1 MSDIDRGLRVRSTQ
15 GFYLGQPLTAAG
27 LSDNGCVNRRQIP
40 APAPACFVFEMDN
53 DLPAGLFELRRQLDE
68 AGIFH
73 RVGSLREET
82 VLIEVRLPAS
92 FWEIEFH
99 SDGSAEYEV
108 FRSTGAIL
116 DAGGF
121 IELVVRYADQA
132 PPQAS
137 LQQQLSELNVMRL
150 LRAAGISFSADEM
163 LMRKVMVEGAIMI
176 EVAVPGERWEID
188 VLANGAIEVE
198 RFRSEV
204 GVHDFDTEALRRL
217 LSTAVEAPAHRRKG
231 LRG

>member
-1 MSDIDRGLRVRSTQ
+1 
-15 GFYLGQPLTAAG
+15 
-27 LSDNGCVNRRQIP
+27 
-40 APAPACFVFEMDN
+40 MDH

-82 VLIEVRLPAS
+82 VLIEVRLPTS

-99 SDGSAEYEV
+99 SDGTVEYEV

-116 DAGGF
+116 DGWAF
-121 IELVVRYADQA
+121 AELVVQWWDRPLPKATLDR
-132 PPQAS
+132 
-137 LQQQLSELNVMRL
+137 QLNELNVMRL
-150 LRAAGISFSADEM
+150 LREAGIHFSADEM
-163 LMRKVMVEGAIMI
+163 LMRKIMVEGAVMI

-188 VLANGAIEVE
+188 VLANGEIEVE
-198 RFRSEV
+198 RFRTEV
-204 GVHDFDTEALRRL
+204 GVHDFGAEALRRL
-217 LSTAVEAPAHRRKG
+217 LASAAEAAPHRRKG

>member
-1 MSDIDRGLRVRSTQ
+1 MAVR
-15 GFYLGQPLTAAG
+15 TAGKFPRRLYARFVFQM
-27 LSDNGCVNRRQIP
+27 DNG
-40 APAPACFVFEMDN
+40 
-53 DLPAGLFELRRQLDE
+53 LPAGLFELRRQLDE

-82 VLIEVRLPAS
+82 VVIEVRLPTS

-99 SDGSAEYEV
+99 SDGTVEYEV

-116 DAGGF
+116 DGWAF
-121 IELVVRYADQA
+121 TELVVQWWDRPLPKATLDR
-132 PPQAS
+132 
-137 LQQQLSELNVMRL
+137 QLSELNVMRL
-150 LRAAGISFSADEM
+150 LREAGIYFSADEM
-163 LMRKVMVEGAIMI
+163 LISKVMVEGAVMI

-188 VLANGAIEVE
+188 VLASGEIEVE

-204 GVHDFDTEALRRL
+204 GVHDFDAEALRRL
-217 LSTAVEAPAHRRKG
+217 LASAAEAAPHRRKG